1 MKPTPLTPENEKGIQ
16 TNTESSR
23 EMETEQDAI
32 QFFSTLKQRL
42 VNVNGWHDIAGSATA
57 SFQLTDEKGR
67 EADRELRIGDH
78 FRISIPGPGTVTGSG
93 FDWVKVEKI
102 EDNEDCLAIHVRP
115 ATNPLNEDESI
126 AHFFGDDATSTFLV
140 KREGNKVT
148 AGVYGRNEQP
158 NTEAEKT
165 VDKIRNV
172 AVATG
177 AVAGFSKLQW
187 KSLVNG
193 LVGNR

>member
-1 MKPTPLTPENEKGIQ
+1 MKPTPQTPENEKGIQ

-23 EMETEQDAI
+23 ELETEQEAN
-32 QFFSTLKQRL
+32 QFFSKLKQRL
-42 VNVNGWHDIAGSATA
+42 MNVNGWHEIAGKATA
-57 SFQLTDEKGR
+57 DFQLTDEKGR
-67 EADRELRIGDH
+67 ETHRKLQIGDH
-78 FRISIPGPGTVTGSG
+78 LRISIPGPGTVTGSG
-93 FDWVKVEKI
+93 YDWVRVEKL
-102 EDNEDCLAIHVRP
+102 EEETDCLAIHVRP

-126 AHFFGDDATSTFLV
+126 AHFFGDDATSTFMV

-158 NTEAEKT
+158 NTDAEKT

-193 LVGNR
+193 LVS